1 MVYFAVSVKVQAE
14 KNKRICNKQGSF
26 KLISKI
32 VKKISLE
39 KKKVCFWLFILFL
52 KEYIVK
58 VYKKTISFSFF
69 FLAVLSVFF
78 TYI

>member
-1 MVYFAVSVKVQAE
+1 MVYFAVSVKVPAE

-39 KKKVCFWLFILFL
+39 KKKGLLLIIYFIF
-52 KEYIVK
+52 KGIY
-58 VYKKTISFSFF
+58 S
-69 FLAVLSVFF
+69 
-78 TYI
+78 